1 LNNYSNDGRKTVE
14 LRLPE
19 GTLNEYEVKNWV
31 RFFLLFVE
39 NSKLGDMPEN
49 LKPIFDMDEFFSY
62 LGLSS
67 KSSFYLLSE
76 GMQETKLWVLGRWL
90 EFGSPIIAQEAR
102 KRCEMMT

>member
-1 LNNYSNDGRKTVE
+1 
-14 LRLPE
+14 
-19 GTLNEYEVKNWV
+19 
-31 RFFLLFVE
+31 
-39 NSKLGDMPEN
+39 
-49 LKPIFDMDEFFSY
+49 MDEFFSY